1 MTPEIVVALILSVIG
16 ALGHFVKDTHIKK
29 CDCLG
34 IKSDCMEG
42 NIDKELAKLNKTI
55 DKNKSKID
63 SLQKKRNSFI
73 APSTPSSIS
82 STSQDLDPIT
92 ERETMI

>member
-1 MTPEIVVALILSVIG
+1 MTPEIVVALILSIAG

-42 NIDKELAKLNKTI
+42 DIDKELAKLNKTI

-63 SLQKKRNSFI
+63 ALHNKRKSI
-73 APSTPSSIS
+73 APETPSSTS
-82 STSQDLDPIT
+82 STSQDIDPIT
-92 ERETMI
+92 ERETAI